1 MSSYTCAGDARG
13 KSRKDERTHAGVI
26 IAGTFYLRK
35 VVIITDIQVIGQ
47 LIASLGFPI
56 VACGALFWLVNKQDE
71 RHKEEMNGLR
81 KTIEDNTNV
90 LTSLKEL
97 IQIIVNRENK

>member
-1 MSSYTCAGDARG
+1 M
-13 KSRKDERTHAGVI
+13 
-26 IAGTFYLRK
+26 
-35 VVIITDIQVIGQ
+35 DIQVIGQ

-90 LTSLKEL
+90 LISLKEL
-97 IQIIVNRENK
+97 IHIIVNRENK

>member
-1 MSSYTCAGDARG
+1 MD
-13 KSRKDERTHAGVI
+13 V
-26 IAGTFYLRK
+26 
-35 VVIITDIQVIGQ
+35 QVIGQ

-56 VACGALFWLVNKQDE
+56 VAAAAMFWMVNKQEE
-71 RHKEEMNGLR
+71 RHKAEMDGLR

-97 IQIIVNRENK
+97 IQIIVNKESGK

>member
-1 MSSYTCAGDARG
+1 MDSVT
-13 KSRKDERTHAGVI
+13 
-26 IAGTFYLRK
+26 
-35 VVIITDIQVIGQ
+35 Q

-56 VACGALFWLVNKQDE
+56 VAAAAMFWMVNKNED

-90 LTSLKEL
+90 LVSLKEL
-97 IQIIVNRENK
+97 ISLFIKDHD

>member
-1 MSSYTCAGDARG
+1 M
-13 KSRKDERTHAGVI
+13 
-26 IAGTFYLRK
+26 
-35 VVIITDIQVIGQ
+35 DIQVLGQ

-56 VACGALFWLVNKQDE
+56 VASCALFWLVNKQDE
-71 RHKEEMNGLR
+71 RHKEEMKGLR
-81 KTIEDNTNV
+81 ETIEDNTNV

>member
-1 MSSYTCAGDARG
+1 MDA
-13 KSRKDERTHAGVI
+13 
-26 IAGTFYLRK
+26 
-35 VVIITDIQVIGQ
+35 QVIGQ

-56 VACGALFWLVNKQDE
+56 VAAAAMFWMVNKNED

-90 LTSLKEL
+90 LISLKEL
-97 IQIIVNRENK
+97 ISLIVKNHE